1 MLPKLNPGVNEYY
14 RERQTSLAS
23 IWRLKSLIKKSCI
36 LLLSKLHKIRGEW
49 NGRNVICL
57 RKIVVQCVIGEEE
70 KLLSQDQVRQIFF
83 IHCRQVDVTQDG
95 SLNDAWPHFFGAAL
109 TEVPER
115 KYIKKMVEKL
125 CSIFKIFT
133 SQQLLFRP
141 LLQSF
146 PHQGVFPSMAAPP
159 HKEKLN
165 MKSKIS

>member
-1 MLPKLNPGVNEYY
+1 M
-14 RERQTSLAS
+14 
-23 IWRLKSLIKKSCI
+23 KK
-36 LLLSKLHKIRGEW
+36 K
-49 NGRNVICL
+49 
-57 RKIVVQCVIGEEE
+57 

-115 KYIKKMVEKL
+115 IYIKKMVEKL
-125 CSIFKIFT
+125 YLIFKILT

-165 MKSKIS
+165 MKSKIFSNPLDTKESPCTCHIVNIICCQYFLKSSPFSNPPA